1 MEGTSK
7 RKRQIYI
14 KAGASREEQRAGL
27 DLLLTMSCRAKDDG
41 SPPDITPH
49 VMNLA
54 EYFLIVDET
63 SMPPAHLWADFLT
76 YYKHP
81 HLNREEQRILIKV
94 FSADSFR
101 ENLSSSQPPVPV
113 SVPMTAAKTTTPSA
127 TRLRVDSNYNSAAE
141 KQPFTYQQEVAVP

>member
-14 KAGASREEQRAGL
+14 NAGASREEQRAGL

-54 EYFLIVDET
+54 EYFLIVD
-63 SMPPAHLWADFLT
+63 
-76 YYKHP
+76 
-81 HLNREEQRILIKV
+81 
-94 FSADSFR
+94 
-101 ENLSSSQPPVPV
+101 
-113 SVPMTAAKTTTPSA
+113 
-127 TRLRVDSNYNSAAE
+127 
-141 KQPFTYQQEVAVP
+141 